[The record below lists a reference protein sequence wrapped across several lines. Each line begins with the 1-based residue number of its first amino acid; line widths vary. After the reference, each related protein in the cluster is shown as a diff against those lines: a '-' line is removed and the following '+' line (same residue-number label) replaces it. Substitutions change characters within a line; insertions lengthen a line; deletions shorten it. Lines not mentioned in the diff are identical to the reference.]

1 MVASRW
7 PFAIKLR
14 KHPSIFANDYRP
26 STDDWLEPFPR
37 YRRIIKQGDTPMY
50 CNACGKTTAEDG
62 RFCPYCGNVVG
73 IPPSPKKLMRSR
85 ADRKI
90 GGVCAGLARY
100 LDLDVS
106 LVRILWFFITLACGI
121 FPGIVAYVLGW
132 IIIPEEPLLLPV
144 ATSQQPVTS

>member
-1 MVASRW
+1 
-7 PFAIKLR
+7 
-14 KHPSIFANDYRP
+14 
-26 STDDWLEPFPR
+26 
-37 YRRIIKQGDTPMY
+37 MY
-50 CNACGKTTAEDG
+50 CNACGKVIAEDG
-62 RFCPYCGNVVG
+62 RYCSHCGNVVG
-73 IPPSPKKLMRSR
+73 IPSTPKKLMRSR

-90 GGVCAGLARY
+90 GGVCAGLAQY

-121 FPGIVAYVLGW
+121 FPGVVAYVLGW